1 MELLAEKEEKTS
13 RNLEY
18 ENSRLAIHLDA
29 LLLACTCHRRRRR
42 RKKSLFRVVV
52 VVVSR
57 IARLI
62 LRDPMHTALLC
73 HTSRQKK
80 KIKRARLFIS
90 RSLFASRLPLFAF
103 PFGHNSAAHA
113 IVMCVPYNVLQFG
126 EFSEEK
132 LRNLEVSLYFFVL
145 LEPRRQY
152 KGNETKN
159 ILSCLR
165 SDSSAFLEKKSPSTA
180 KKGESIFDPN
190 FFAKR
195 SEEERILRIPWS
207 HVQDSPPRRDQ
218 QLQKTSSTHPG
229 GNQPTKPAA
238 KHLYPLFSSAL
249 SLPFSERC

>member
-29 LLLACTCHRRRRR
+29 LLFACTCHRRRRR
-42 RKKSLFRVVV
+42 RKKSLFRVVVVVV

-73 HTSRQKK
+73 HTSRQEK

-132 LRNLEVSLYFFVL
+132 LRNLEVSLYFL
-145 LEPRRQY
+145 SYLSQ
-152 KGNETKN
+152 GDN
-159 ILSCLR
+159 IK
-165 SDSSAFLEKKSPSTA
+165 EMK
-180 KKGESIFDPN
+180 
-190 FFAKR
+190 
-195 SEEERILRIPWS
+195 
-207 HVQDSPPRRDQ
+207 
-218 QLQKTSSTHPG
+218 QKTYCR
-229 GNQPTKPAA
+229 A
-238 KHLYPLFSSAL
+238 
-249 SLPFSERC
+249 